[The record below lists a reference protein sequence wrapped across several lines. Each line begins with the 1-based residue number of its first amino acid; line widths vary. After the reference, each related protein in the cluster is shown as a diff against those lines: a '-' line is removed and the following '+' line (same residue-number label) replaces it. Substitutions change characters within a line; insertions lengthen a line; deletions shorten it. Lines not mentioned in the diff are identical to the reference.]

1 MLDVKTCVAISCI
14 LGSAGPV
21 LAATVSPIASEAAL
35 KTAVSQHVSH
45 RDATTTDPRYG
56 GSRAVAGGK
65 PFITALARPM
75 WPRSARR
82 DTRHSMFELGSISK
96 TYAGVIGVMALE
108 RGRY

>member
-35 KTAVSQHVSH
+35 KTAISQHVSQLMQQQQI
-45 RDATTTDPRYG
+45 PG
-56 GSRAVAGGK
+56 MAVAVWRGK

-75 WPRSARR
+75 WPRSAV
-82 DTRHSMFELGSISK
+82 TPTQCLNWAPSVKL
-96 TYAGVIGVMALE
+96 TPV
-108 RGRY
+108 

>member
-35 KTAVSQHVSH
+35 KTAVSQHVSQLMQQQQI
-45 RDATTTDPRYG
+45 PG
-56 GSRAVAGGK
+56 MAVAVLWRGK

-75 WPRSARR
+75 WPRSAR
-82 DTRHSMFELGSISK
+82 DTETQCLNWAPSVKL
-96 TYAGVIGVMALE
+96 TPV
-108 RGRY
+108 